1 MVAEVFIPITLFIS
15 AALMTVSI
23 AYYRSRENLAMIER
37 GMNPRTDIAKPS
49 PYRYFKWATLLIG
62 AGLGLL
68 SAYFI
73 DQLTHL
79 NDSEAIYFA
88 LISIGSG
95 LGLIVSHRAEKAW
108 FEQQTS
114 GKSEA

>member
-1 MVAEVFIPITLFIS
+1 MEAGILVPITLFIS
-15 AALMTVSI
+15 SALMIVSI

-68 SAYFI
+68 TAYFI
-73 DQLTHL
+73 DQLTTL
-79 NDSEAIYFA
+79 RDSEAIYFG
-88 LISIGSG
+88 LIAIGSG
-95 LGLIVSHRAEKAW
+95 LGLIVSHKAEKAW
-108 FEQQTS
+108 FEQQDQA
-114 GKSEA
+114 KAEE

>member
-1 MVAEVFIPITLFIS
+1 MEAGILVPITLFVS
-15 AALMTVSI
+15 SALMVVSI

-73 DQLTHL
+73 DQMTGLR
-79 NDSEAIYFA
+79 DSEAIYFA
-88 LISIGSG
+88 LIAIGAG
-95 LGLIVSHRAEKAW
+95 VGLIVSHRAEKTW
-108 FEQQTS
+108 FEQDNSARPQ
-114 GKSEA
+114 A